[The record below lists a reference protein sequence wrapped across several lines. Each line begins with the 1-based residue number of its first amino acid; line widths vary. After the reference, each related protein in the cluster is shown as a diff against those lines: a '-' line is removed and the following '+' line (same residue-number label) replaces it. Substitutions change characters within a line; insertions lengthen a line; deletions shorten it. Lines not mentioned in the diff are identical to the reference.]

1 MSTVRVLTAAAW
13 LTLGWSAQ
21 LTAQELE
28 PRAYSPS
35 PVGTTFIGVSATRSA
50 GGVFTDPSAPIED
63 VEATVGL
70 LGLAA
75 GHTVGIGGRQVLLF
89 ALLPV
94 VWGEAS
100 GQVGEDRREVSRRG
114 LGDMR
119 ARVSIILAGT
129 PAMTPAEFARR
140 TRRTIVGAS
149 VTVAPPTGQHDSMRL
164 VNLGAN
170 RWAVKPEIGVSVP
183 AGRWT
188 LDAYASVWWFSD
200 NPTYYPGA
208 NLREQAPIVA
218 LQGHI
223 SRTFGRRSWLAA
235 NLTWYRGGT
244 TRTNGASGQDLQQN
258 TRLGATWSLPVGAR
272 QSVKLAYSAG
282 ATTRIG
288 ADFKTVAVA
297 WQMVFF

>member
-1 MSTVRVLTAAAW
+1 MRTLRVLATAAW
-13 LTLGWSAQ
+13 LISAWPAQ
-21 LTAQELE
+21 TTGQELE

-50 GGVFTDPSAPIED
+50 GGVFTDPSAPITD
-63 VEATVGL
+63 VDATVGV

-94 VWGEAS
+94 VWGEAA
-100 GQVGEDRREVSRRG
+100 GDVGEDRREVSRRG

-119 ARVSIILAGT
+119 ARVSIILAGA
-129 PAMTPAEFARR
+129 PAMTLAEFARR
-140 TRRTIVGAS
+140 PRRTIVGAS
-149 VTVAPPTGQHDSMRL
+149 VTVAPPSGQYDPTKL

-170 RWAVKPEIGVSVP
+170 RWAIKPEIGVSVP

-188 LDAYASVWWFSD
+188 LDGYASVWWFSD
-200 NPTYYPGA
+200 NAQYYPGA
-208 NLREQAPIVA
+208 NLREQAPVLA
-218 LQGHI
+218 LQGHV
-223 SRTFGRRSWLAA
+223 SRTFGRRSWIAA

-244 TRTNGASGQDLQQN
+244 TRINGVSREDLQQN

-272 QSVKLAYSAG
+272 QSVKVAYSAG

-288 ADFKTVAVA
+288 ADFKTIAVA